1 RFLRKAWWPSTS
13 AKSAAIASQ
22 APTSL
27 RPSAPCFRARL
38 CRTPQR
44 FLAHQ
49 VLANRA
55 PRLGQHK
62 LPLPALSL
70 FLSARRRPRFA
81 SGKASAER
89 LASRAGV
96 RLLRAALSGVNRADA
111 QANRTRLRDR
121 IPGLP
126 AEVEAAGRGGAVD
139 FRAAVAATS
148 AAADRQAGRSVG
160 VVAAVG
166 AEPMPAR

>member
-1 RFLRKAWWPSTS
+1 
-13 AKSAAIASQ
+13 
-22 APTSL
+22 
-27 RPSAPCFRARL
+27 L

-55 PRLGQHK
+55 LRLGQHK

-70 FLSARRRPRFA
+70 FLSARRRPRSA
-81 SGKASAER
+81 SGKASAAR
-89 LASRAGV
+89 LASGAGV
-96 RLLRAALSGVNRADA
+96 RLLRAAPSGVNRADA

-126 AEVEAAGRGGAVD
+126 AEVEAAGPVGAVVD
-139 FRAAVAATS
+139 FRAAVAAT
-148 AAADRQAGRSVG
+148 
-160 VVAAVG
+160 
-166 AEPMPAR
+166 